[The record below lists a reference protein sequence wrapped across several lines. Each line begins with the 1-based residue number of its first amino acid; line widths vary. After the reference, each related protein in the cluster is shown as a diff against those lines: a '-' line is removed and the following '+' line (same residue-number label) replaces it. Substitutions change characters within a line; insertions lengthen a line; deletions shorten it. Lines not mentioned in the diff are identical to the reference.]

1 MKWRA
6 CLVFQE
12 QQAHFLC
19 SLFNHSKRRKK
30 GYYASIISPLTISL
44 LTISPL
50 AISPLTRPPAWL
62 RPLFPGTEWRAAPAG
77 PTGRPR
83 LYLTFDD
90 GPIPEETPW
99 VLEQLA
105 AYQAPAT
112 FFCVGDNLARHPE
125 IARAAR
131 AAGHRLG
138 NHTQHHR
145 SAWNTPRA
153 EYLAGVAACEAL
165 LGYEGGRVGGQEL
178 GGEGKRVRGQE
189 LGVEGR
195 RVGGQEGT
203 ASEQRALTLTHLP
216 SYPQPLKLFRPPYG
230 RLTWPVLR
238 ALRAQQYRVI
248 MWSLLTR
255 DYDASLAPERAL
267 RLTLAATRPGDIM
280 VLHDSRKASRSLR
293 FLLPRLLAHYSELG
307 YEFRTL

>member
-1 MKWRA
+1 M
-6 CLVFQE
+6 LPP
-12 QQAHFLC
+12 
-19 SLFNHSKRRKK
+19 N
-30 GYYASIISPLTISL
+30 
-44 LTISPL
+44 
-50 AISPLTRPPAWL
+50 PLTRPPAWL
-62 RPLFPGTEWRAAPAG
+62 RPLFSGSEWRGAPAG

-105 AYQAPAT
+105 AYQAQAT
-112 FFCVGDNLARHPE
+112 FFCVGDNLGRHPD
-125 IARAAR
+125 IARAAL

-153 EYLAGVAACEAL
+153 AYLADVAACEASL
-165 LGYEGGRVGGQEL
+165 
-178 GGEGKRVRGQE
+178 
-189 LGVEGR
+189 
-195 RVGGQEGT
+195 
-203 ASEQRALTLTHLP
+203 AISSLP
-216 SYPQPLKLFRPPYG
+216 SAPGEKLAANSPPLTAKAKLFRPPYG

-238 ALRAQQYRVI
+238 QLRAEYRVI

-255 DYDASLAPERAL
+255 DYDRDLAPERAL
-267 RLTLAATRPGDIM
+267 RLTLAATRPGDIV

-293 FLLPRLLAHYSELG
+293 FLLPRLLAHYGDLG
-307 YEFRTL
+307 YEFATL

>member
-1 MKWRA
+1 M
-6 CLVFQE
+6 
-12 QQAHFLC
+12 
-19 SLFNHSKRRKK
+19 
-30 GYYASIISPLTISL
+30 L
-44 LTISPL
+44 LPN
-50 AISPLTRPPAWL
+50 PLTRPPAWL
-62 RPLFPGTEWRAAPAG
+62 RPVFAGSEWRGAPTG

-99 VLEQLA
+99 VLAQLA

-112 FFCVGDNLARHPE
+112 FFCVGDNLGRHPD
-125 IARAAR
+125 IACAAL

-138 NHTQHHR
+138 NHTQHHH

-153 EYLAGVAACEAL
+153 AYLAEVAACQHAL
-165 LGYEGGRVGGQEL
+165 AVSSQLLATSSSPNALG
-178 GGEGKRVRGQE
+178 K
-189 LGVEGR
+189 
-195 RVGGQEGT
+195 
-203 ASEQRALTLTHLP
+203 EQLAAAQKP
-216 SYPQPLKLFRPPYG
+216 LFRPPYG

-238 ALRAQQYRVI
+238 QLRAQYRII

-255 DYDASLAPERAL
+255 DYDPDLTPERAL
-267 RLTLAATRPGDIM
+267 RLTLAATRPGDIV

-307 YEFRTL
+307 YEFALL

>member
-1 MKWRA
+1 MQ
-6 CLVFQE
+6 LP
-12 QQAHFLC
+12 
-19 SLFNHSKRRKK
+19 N
-30 GYYASIISPLTISL
+30 
-44 LTISPL
+44 
-50 AISPLTRPPAWL
+50 PLTRPPAWL
-62 RPLFPGTEWRAAPAG
+62 HPLFPGSEWRGAPVG

-112 FFCVGDNLARHPE
+112 FFCVGDNLARHPD
-125 IARAAR
+125 IARAAL

-153 EYLAGVAACEAL
+153 AYLAGVAECELNLAL
-165 LGYEGGRVGGQEL
+165 
-178 GGEGKRVRGQE
+178 
-189 LGVEGR
+189 GR
-195 RVGGQEGT
+195 RKEELRRLTT
-203 ASEQRALTLTHLP
+203 AASAEADLKIIPP
-216 SYPQPLKLFRPPYG
+216 SSCLIPNSAKLFRPPYG

-238 ALRAQQYRVI
+238 ALRERYRVI

-255 DYDASLAPERAL
+255 DYDPALPPETAL
-267 RLTLAATRPGDIM
+267 RLTLAATRPGDIV

-307 YEFRTL
+307 YEFATL

>member
-1 MKWRA
+1 M
-6 CLVFQE
+6 LIP
-12 QQAHFLC
+12 H
-19 SLFNHSKRRKK
+19 
-30 GYYASIISPLTISL
+30 
-44 LTISPL
+44 
-50 AISPLTRPPAWL
+50 PLTRPPGWL
-62 RPLFPGTEWRAAPAG
+62 HPLFPGSEWRGAPAG

-90 GPIPEETPW
+90 GPVPDETPW

-105 AYQAPAT
+105 AYQAQGT
-112 FFCVGDNLARHPE
+112 FFCVGDNLARYPD

-153 EYLAGVAACEAL
+153 AYLAGVAECQML
-165 LGYEGGRVGGQEL
+165 LADSLKPLAVSSCSTNKIGRTEKL
-178 GGEGKRVRGQE
+178 
-189 LGVEGR
+189 
-195 RVGGQEGT
+195 T
-203 ASEQRALTLTHLP
+203 ANSYQLTAK
-216 SYPQPLKLFRPPYG
+216 KLFRPPYG

-238 ALRAQQYRVI
+238 ALRAQQYRVV

-255 DYDASLAPERAL
+255 DYDPGLPPERAL
-267 RLTLAATRPGDIM
+267 RLTLAATRPGDIV

-293 FLLPRLLAHYSELG
+293 FLLPRLLAHYTELG
-307 YEFRTL
+307 YELAAL